1 MKKLLFLLGILFLL
15 VGIGIYKPTDAEDI
29 LERANIRDLVWDNVR
44 EPLVTAYEENL
55 KDMIALDIMSYL
67 FMALGLL
74 TIIISFRRKKKSMTG
89 QLLYQQMEEVNPQEL
104 GEKAKKDQ
112 EKDKK
117 YGIREE
123 EERSIELPEISEP
136 SGPGIP
142 GAPPAAAYPPAATPP
157 PGSQHHTFP
166 AVTFSVDK
174 LVNPLK
180 NLFHKQ
186 GTPFTFG
193 MKLKSMAPG
202 KKFKCA
208 ACEDIFMV
216 KHSENTVTCPS
227 CNTSY
232 KVR

>member
-89 QLLYQQMEEVNPQEL
+89 QLLYQQMEKINPQEL

-112 EKDKK
+112 EKDKE
-117 YGIREE
+117 YGIKKEE
-123 EERSIELPEISEP
+123 EKSIELPEIPEP
-136 SGPGIP
+136 AGPGIA
-142 GAPPAAAYPPAATPP
+142 GRLDR
-157 PGSQHHTFP
+157 GECRS
-166 AVTFSVDK
+166 
-174 LVNPLK
+174 
-180 NLFHKQ
+180 
-186 GTPFTFG
+186 
-193 MKLKSMAPG
+193 
-202 KKFKCA
+202 
-208 ACEDIFMV
+208 
-216 KHSENTVTCPS
+216 
-227 CNTSY
+227 
-232 KVR
+232 